1 MQCPIKS
8 RMDQKLDAQAELY
21 VVVGQFGMVMSAPV
35 SMQSARDAKAALD
48 AEKYGPIWSRR

>member
-1 MQCPIKS
+1 M
-8 RMDQKLDAQAELY
+8 DAQAELY
-21 VVVGQFGMVMSAPV
+21 VVAGQVGTVMGAPV